1 MIAYTGL
8 DGSGKTY
15 HMAEV
20 CQRVQRAGIACFGTT
35 PFKGARL
42 LENHRQLLRINKA
55 HIFFDEWHQDN
66 DAREWYHL
74 DPVLKHIISQH
85 RHYDLVIHWSAQAWA
100 FMDPFVRRE
109 TAFVWDHEALFRDKD
124 TGRSRIAGNIPFFG
138 PVFGLHKAIKYPAW
152 EIELKHR
159 RPKILAKRHF
169 FILPSVCETYD
180 SYKKIALTSKKVTDD
195 EIAAIT
201 DPYGAAIIDDVRA
214 MGTIRH
220 RRSIP
225 AFLVTAATSPNP
237 VEHSHPDLVSE
248 QASFD
253 DNEEAED
260 RVELS
265 KRQENAD
272 DASASVEVP
281 DPIEQGGRES
291 GGGRQNAR
299 E

>member
-1 MIAYTGL
+1 MMIAYTGL

-20 CQRVQRAGIACFGTT
+20 CQRVLRAGIDCFGTT
-35 PFKGARL
+35 PFQGARM

-124 TGRSRIAGNIPFFG
+124 TGRSKIAGKLPFVG
-138 PVFGLHKAIKYPAW
+138 TVAGLHKAVKYPAW

-159 RPKILAKRHF
+159 RPKVLASRYF
-169 FILPSVCETYD
+169 FIRPAVYETYD
-180 SYKKIALTSKKVTDD
+180 SYKKIALTSKKVSDD
-195 EIAAIT
+195 EISAIVN
-201 DPYGAAIIDDVRA
+201 PYNAKIILDVRGLA
-214 MGTIRH
+214 IVKHKRM
-220 RRSIP
+220 IP
-225 AFLVTAATSPNP
+225 ASLVTTATTPNP
-237 VEHSHPDLVSE
+237 VEHRHADLISE
-248 QASFD
+248 QGSLD
-253 DNEEAED
+253 DDEEAED
-260 RVELS
+260 RIKLS
-265 KRQENAD
+265 ERQEEAED
-272 DASASVEVP
+272 TRAGVEVSN
-281 DPIEQGGRES
+281 PIEQGGR
-291 GGGRQNAR
+291 
-299 E
+299 